1 LAFAKQKKENRADS
15 LMWKTEYSY
24 VYPNNRGQRS
34 KLYEPAVV
42 VVVVGCVV
50 VACVVVV
57 VVAETTNRNKTLED
71 DRLTTYM
78 YSALHIVGLHA
89 LTDLHQVAC
98 RNEHALA

>member
-1 LAFAKQKKENRADS
+1 
-15 LMWKTEYSY
+15 MWKTEYSY
-24 VYPNNRGQRS
+24 VYPNNRGKRS

-42 VVVVGCVV
+42 VVVVG
-50 VACVVVV
+50 CVVVV

-71 DRLTTYM
+71 DRLTYM

-89 LTDLHQVAC
+89 LTDLHQVTC